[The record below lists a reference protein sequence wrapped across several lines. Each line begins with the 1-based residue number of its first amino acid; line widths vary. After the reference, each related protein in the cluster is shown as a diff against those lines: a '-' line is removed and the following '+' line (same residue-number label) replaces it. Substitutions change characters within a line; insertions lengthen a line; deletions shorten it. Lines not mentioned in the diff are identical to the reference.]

1 MNKLRRSL
9 SVGLLAGLP
18 WVSFMSELLFTV
30 APAKNEAIGTG
41 ILDSARALDS
51 GFAALIDT
59 FVPADETPGA
69 IDLGIDLPILARI
82 RTNQEYLNVIE
93 QVFDDLNAL
102 MQEQYEKRFEV
113 ATLAQRTDVVS
124 RVLRSS
130 VQYKNAKIQLSSL
143 RTSTLS
149 AFYSSEAAFEMLDYH
164 PPSQGGY
171 PDYARPP
178 A

>member
-1 MNKLRRSL
+1 MN
-9 SVGLLAGLP
+9 GLLFPLAH
-18 WVSFMSELLFTV
+18 
-30 APAKNEAIGTG
+30 AKDIVEAVDIVEKER
-41 ILDSARALDS
+41 LLDS
-51 GFAALIDT
+51 GFTALIDT

-82 RTNQEYLNVIE
+82 RTNQKYLNVIE
-93 QVFDDLNAL
+93 QMFDDLNTL
-102 MQEQYEKRFEV
+102 MQEQHEKRFEV

-124 RVLRSS
+124 RILYSS
-130 VQYKNAKIQLSSL
+130 VQYKDAKIQLSSL

-149 AFYSSEAAFEMLDYH
+149 MFYSSEAAFEMLDYH